1 MATSPFSNQALG
13 KDAEAE
19 VLDTLVDEQESLR
32 QISRRRL
39 GITGSTQVES
49 LWAGF
54 RVFRVSWYPIVAIG
68 LLAMADQFQL
78 YGFQVLGPDISV
90 TLGIGASTIGACI
103 AVNQLMTTVGALPM
117 AAYIQ
122 KKPRRA
128 LILISC
134 GFVWT
139 LATFFTGFAV
149 SLWDL
154 IFVFILNGLA
164 SASTKTVQPAFL
176 MDTYPPP
183 MRVRVQS
190 FHRGAI
196 KAGQIIGPLLV
207 GLIISLLGYT
217 WRAVFPA
224 MAFVALAS
232 SLFSVGL
239 RDPGFKRWEEEPVRE
254 EVREQLGRSAPSPK
268 ITDSDDGVQL
278 KFFEIMARLIRIP
291 SMRRILAA
299 YAVFGVWLIPL
310 ETFIFF
316 FLAERWRMGPGA
328 RGLFLS
334 ATSVF
339 GIVALMWF
347 GRKGEGLFQRNPV
360 DLINLMTKVAFVMVV
375 SLLIAVWSPSFPVL
389 VVLFGVSTAAG
400 AIVFPALLMLTMSV
414 VRPSERLHAVALGA
428 LFLDG
433 VGGLG
438 GLAVLGGID
447 RRFGVGVAL
456 ALLSVPGCIGAL
468 VLRSIRQTINNDF
481 DHVIDDFIESEE
493 IRTLK
498 AQGVA
503 LPMLAC
509 RHLDFSYRGVQV
521 LFDVNFAVD
530 EGEMVALLGTNGA
543 GKSTLL
549 RAISGLG
556 FPDRGRVHLGGSEI
570 THLDCE
576 RRLGLG
582 ISFIP
587 SGRAVFG
594 SLTVA
599 ENLSIYAYSLGRR
612 REAVEKGLTDS
623 FDAFPALAAR
633 RNQLAVTLSGGEQ
646 QMLALSKALILK
658 PRLLLIDELSLGLAP
673 KVVGA
678 LLEMVRQINNTGTA
692 VVLVEQSVNI
702 ALSLVDHA
710 YFMEK
715 GEIRFD
721 GSSADLLSR
730 PDLLRS
736 VFLEGTTKAIT

>member
-1 MATSPFSNQALG
+1 MPTSPFAKRALA
-13 KDAEAE
+13 KDLDAE
-19 VLDTLVDEQESLR
+19 VLDTMVSQQERLR

-39 GITGSTQVES
+39 GITGSEQVSS
-49 LWAGF
+49 LWAGL
-54 RVFRVSWYPIVAIG
+54 RTFRVSGYPLAAIG
-68 LLAMADQFQL
+68 LLALADQFQL

-90 TLGIGASTIGACI
+90 TLGIGASTIGTCI

-117 AAYIQ
+117 AAAIQ

-128 LILISC
+128 LILITC
-134 GFVWT
+134 GFIWT

-164 SASTKTVQPAFL
+164 SVSTKTVQPSFL

-183 MRVRVQS
+183 MRVRAQA

-196 KAGQIIGPLLV
+196 KAGQIVGPLLV

-224 MAFVALAS
+224 MAFVALFS
-232 SLFSVGL
+232 SLFSLGL
-239 RDPGFKRWEEEPVRE
+239 RDPGFGKWEEEPVRE
-254 EVREQLGRSAPSPK
+254 EVRQQLGRAAAPSSPN
-268 ITDSDDGVQL
+268 DPDDAVQL
-278 KFFEIMARLIRIP
+278 RFFEVMARLFRVP
-291 SMRRILAA
+291 SMRRILTA

-328 RGLFLS
+328 RGVFLS
-334 ATSVF
+334 VTSVF
-339 GIVALMWF
+339 GVLALLWF
-347 GRKGEGLFQRNPV
+347 GRRGEGLFQRNPV
-360 DLINLMTKVAFVMVV
+360 HLINFTTRVALVMVV
-375 SLLIAVWSPSFPVL
+375 ALMVAVWSPNL
-389 VVLFGVSTAAG
+389 VVLYLLFGISTAAG
-400 AIVFPALLMLTMSV
+400 AMVFPALLMLTMSV

-447 RRFGVGVAL
+447 RRFGVAVAL
-456 ALLSVPGCIGAL
+456 LLLSIPGCIGAL
-468 VLRSIRQTINNDF
+468 VLWSTRKTINQDF
-481 DHVIDDFIESEE
+481 DQVIDDFIESEE

-509 RHLDFSYRGVQV
+509 RHIDFSYSGVQV

-556 FPDRGRVHLGGSEI
+556 IPDRGRVHLSGNEI
-570 THLDCE
+570 TYLDCE

-582 ISFIP
+582 ISLIP
-587 SGRAVFG
+587 SGRAIFG
-594 SLTVA
+594 TLTVA
-599 ENLSIYAYSLGRR
+599 ENLTIYAYSLGRKR
-612 REAVEKGLTDS
+612 GAVEGGIDAA

-633 RNQLAVTLSGGEQ
+633 RNQMAVTLSGGEQ
-646 QMLALSKALILK
+646 QMLALAKAFILK

-673 KVVGA
+673 KVVA
-678 LLEMVRQINNTGTA
+678 SLLEMVRRINATGAA

-702 ALSLVDHA
+702 ALSLVSHA

-721 GSSADLLSR
+721 GSSADLLAR